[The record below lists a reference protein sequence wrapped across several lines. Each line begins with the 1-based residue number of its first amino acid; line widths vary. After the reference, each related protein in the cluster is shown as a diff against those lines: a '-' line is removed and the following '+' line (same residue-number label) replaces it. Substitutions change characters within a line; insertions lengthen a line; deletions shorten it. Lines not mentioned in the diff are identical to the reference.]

1 MDIACSSRYR
11 HNTAAE
17 VLCTVKV
24 ILCFRYY
31 FTHHQFCKYMYMSTV
46 SIEQSVIEKYNQVFG
61 SSNRNLSTTLF
72 QEKQGE
78 IDQTKS
84 GSIPVHVDVLL
95 PEGEPPISRHY
106 HHQ

>member
-1 MDIACSSRYR
+1 
-11 HNTAAE
+11 
-17 VLCTVKV
+17 
-24 ILCFRYY
+24 
-31 FTHHQFCKYMYMSTV
+31 MYVSTV
-46 SIEQSVIEKYNQVFG
+46 SIEQSVIEKYNQVFD

-84 GSIPVHVDVLL
+84 GSILVHVDVLL
-95 PEGEPPISRHY
+95 QEREPISRYY

>member
-1 MDIACSSRYR
+1 MQPGFCSS
-11 HNTAAE
+11 N
-17 VLCTVKV
+17 
-24 ILCFRYY
+24 
-31 FTHHQFCKYMYMSTV
+31 
-46 SIEQSVIEKYNQVFG
+46 G
-61 SSNRNLSTTLF
+61 NLSTTLF

-95 PEGEPPISRHY
+95 QEGEPPISRHY